1 MIEVTT
7 QNNPLLIRIVL
18 TPNRSISW
26 PLLLRFYLFTCLLSF
41 SIAGL
46 FTLLGYW
53 IVLPF
58 SGLEMM
64 ALGLG
69 LYFASRKI
77 YRQEVI
83 TIDKVNIKIEKGHIN
98 PVNIWVFD
106 SHWVNIE
113 TEKTKG
119 YRNNIKIMMGSH
131 GKYIELGSFL
141 TKLDKESL
149 VFELNKGILFR
160 GLMGRAG

>member
-1 MIEVTT
+1 MIEVVT
-7 QNNPLLIRIVL
+7 QQHPPAIRIVL

-46 FTLLGYW
+46 FVLSGYW
-53 IVLPF
+53 VVLPF

-83 TIDKVNIKIEKGHIN
+83 TITKGNIKIEKGYHN
-98 PVNIWVFD
+98 PTFTWVID
-106 SHWVNIE
+106 RNWAKIE
-113 TEKTKG
+113 TVKTKG
-119 YRNNIKIMMGSH
+119 YRKNIKIMIGTH

-141 TKLDKESL
+141 TKPDKESL

-160 GLMGRAG
+160 GLMGQTG